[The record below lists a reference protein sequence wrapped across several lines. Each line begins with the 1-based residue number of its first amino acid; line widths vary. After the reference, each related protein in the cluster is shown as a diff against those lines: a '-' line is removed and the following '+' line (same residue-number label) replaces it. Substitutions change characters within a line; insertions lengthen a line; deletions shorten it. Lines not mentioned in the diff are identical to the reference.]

1 MRKHSLEQSP
11 KFKGESDMQI
21 KADGQ
26 SYAPKGKSVPVVAP
40 GEFKVGA
47 VGLDHGHIYGMCNG
61 LSEAGA
67 EIALVYDPD
76 TAKVKVFQEKF
87 PSSVAASSEQEV
99 MESDVKLIACASVPS
114 DRCDVGLRAMEHGKD
129 FFVDKPAFTT
139 RRQLEQ
145 ARAAVQATSR
155 KFAIYFSER
164 LHVESAVYAEQLISQ
179 GAIGKVI
186 SVAGFGPHRL
196 NAPSR
201 PDWFFQP
208 QRSGGILVDIG
219 CHQIE
224 QILFFAG
231 AGDAEIVSSRI
242 ANYSAVAHPA
252 FQDYGDAIITCDNG
266 AAGYFRVDWFTPKGL
281 GAWGDG
287 RATIIGT
294 DGYIELRKYLNV
306 AADPD
311 GDHVFMVNHE
321 GEHHFKASGQ
331 CGFPFF
337 GRFIQDCIH
346 RTETAISQ
354 KHTFRVMEL
363 AMDAQEK
370 AIRL

>member
-1 MRKHSLEQSP
+1 
-11 KFKGESDMQI
+11 MQI

-26 SYAPKGKSVPVVAP
+26 SYAPKGKSAPVVAS
-40 GEFKVGA
+40 GEFKVAA

-67 EIALVYDPD
+67 EIVMVYDPD
-76 TAKVKVFQEKF
+76 QAKVKAFQEKF
-87 PSSVAASSEQEV
+87 PTAVAVGSQQEV
-99 MESDVKLIACASVPS
+99 MKSDVNLIVCASVPS
-114 DRCDVGLRAMEHGKD
+114 DRCGVGLEAVAAGKD

-139 RRQLEQ
+139 REQLKQ
-145 ARAAVQATSR
+145 AREAVQATGR
-155 KFAIYFSER
+155 KWNIYFSER
-164 LHVESAVYAEQLISQ
+164 LHVESAVYAEQLIEQ

-196 NAPSR
+196 NASTR
-201 PDWFFQP
+201 PEWFFQP
-208 QRSGGILVDIG
+208 ERNGGILTDIG

-231 AGDAEIVSSRI
+231 ADDAEVVSSRF
-242 ANYSAVAHPA
+242 ANYNVPNHPA
-252 FQDYGDAIITCDNG
+252 FQDYGDATITCDNG

-306 AADPD
+306 ATDPD

-337 GRFIQDCIH
+337 GCFILDCIN
-346 RTETAISQ
+346 RTENSMSQ
-354 KHTFRVMEL
+354 KHIFRVMEL
-363 AMDAQEK
+363 ALNAQEK
-370 AIRL
+370 AVKI